1 MRETRHQFREDLVE
15 LEHQV
20 LGGLDLVISQLD
32 RAQESIAYQDVELA
46 SMVVADDDRI
56 DGRYL
61 EVHQGILSM
70 LARQA
75 PVASD
80 LRIVAALLHVIR
92 CIERMGDQCVNI
104 AKLVPLSGYESP
116 KDKDILDAIEKMGL
130 QARSQVVQA
139 KQALGSRNVQMA
151 QDLVRQDAGINRLNR
166 DIFKRA
172 VEIGDDIDM
181 REWGMFMILVAR
193 CLERIGDNT
202 VDIAEQVVFVVTG
215 LFREMDDAAP
225 PSATGSPPKPAF
237 SSRSRAR
244 RFRARSLATGPMA
257 GVRGERTFC
266 GMSRGGR
273 TSDRRVRR
281 RRLLDGVGQHAAR
294 RPRAVADRRG
304 SPEGLLSADRRPAT
318 PTTTWC
324 GSTARFPS
332 SVCEPSHIS
341 LFRRETGVGDP
352 RAHLLDQDLIYVGGG
367 SLVSLMGTWQAH
379 GIDEALSE
387 AWQAGVLLCGGSAGS
402 LCWFCEALSGF
413 HEGPQRR
420 LRGLGF
426 LPWSNAVHYNE
437 EPGRRTAFLD
447 AIADGMPAGYGVGD
461 GAALHFVGT
470 ELAEVVSSRPVS
482 QARYAYVDD
491 SRRDSRGGSDGPLP
505 GTPVPLP
512 LAA

>member
-1 MRETRHQFREDLVE
+1 M
-15 LEHQV
+15 

-130 QARSQVVQA
+130 QARSQVLQA
-139 KQALGSRNVQMA
+139 KQALGSRNVRMA

-172 VEIGDDIDM
+172 VEIGDDVDM

-215 LFREMDDAAP
+215 PVPRDGRHAP
-225 PSATGSPPKPAF
+225 RLRRSGSLPKPGSSTPARGAT
-237 SSRSRAR
+237 SRS
-244 RFRARSLATGPMA
+244 RSLATRPMA
-257 GVRGERTFC
+257 IARGERSFRA
-266 GMSRGGR
+266 MSGGGR
-273 TSDRRVRR
+273 SHQIVAFGGGGFSMEWGNT
-281 RRLLDGVGQHAAR
+281 LLDDHVLSLTGVAR
-294 RPRAVADRRG
+294 PKVCFLPTASGDADHYVVRFYRAFA
-304 SPEGLLSADRRPAT
+304 
-318 PTTTWC
+318 
-324 GSTARFPS
+324 S

-352 RAHLLDQDLIYVGGG
+352 AGASAVPGCDLCRRR
-367 SLVSLMGTWQAH
+367 L
-379 GIDEALSE
+379 
-387 AWQAGVLLCGGSAGS
+387 AGV
-402 LCWFCEALSGF
+402 
-413 HEGPQRR
+413 
-420 LRGLGF
+420 
-426 LPWSNAVHYNE
+426 
-437 EPGRRTAFLD
+437 
-447 AIADGMPAGYGVGD
+447 ADGDLARARD
-461 GAALHFVGT
+461 RRGAV
-470 ELAEVVSSRPVS
+470 
-482 QARYAYVDD
+482 
-491 SRRDSRGGSDGPLP
+491 
-505 GTPVPLP
+505 
-512 LAA
+512 